1 MKKIAVLSL
10 VLALCLSAVCAF
22 AAAAE
27 EKEPWHYIHDPA
39 ENPNA
44 MKDIVI
50 NPKAVY
56 GFSPD
61 PDSTRL
67 GVYAQYDW
75 TDSAFVA
82 QARENRREYHESL
95 ESMTEILF
103 RMRDEGAA
111 VEEMAR
117 AVSIERNRLRLEAA
131 AADPE
136 ELAAVKKSNLDTY
149 GHEDGPTPDEMYA
162 KYGSWE
168 QVLQKSFSPNLGM
181 DAVCGLYD
189 DYYDLYVELGLAEP
203 DPAEPEATALP
214 DEE

>member
-1 MKKIAVLSL
+1 MKKIAALSL
-10 VLALCLSAVCAF
+10 VLALCLSAACAF

-50 NPKAVY
+50 NPDAVY

-67 GVYAQYDW
+67 AAYAHYDW
-75 TDSAFVA
+75 TDPDLVA
-82 QARENRREYHESL
+82 QAQENRREYHESL
-95 ESMTEILF
+95 ESMVEILL

-168 QVLQKSFSPNLGM
+168 QVLQNSFSPNLGM

-203 DPAEPEATALP
+203 DSAEPEATALP